1 MLLWRYIRGGEASAQ
16 EEELMEQW
24 LAEDGQR
31 EKELLQLASLYD
43 VERTYKRILSRD
55 PEAAFWKTEQR
66 MQTKRCRL
74 WMQQMIPVA
83 ACVASLVVLAG
94 TWFFHREEAVEM
106 SPQWVVR
113 EANAGMRTHFN
124 LPDGTVVWL
133 NSGSSVTYPEPYE
146 KDHRR
151 VELQG
156 EAYFEVTPDPQKPF
170 IVSVRED
177 RMRIRVLGT
186 AFNVQAYEEENL
198 IHTTLVSGKVNL
210 EIRDG
215 QGRVLEQVLNPSEK
229 ASYDLV
235 GGRMFIAPVN
245 PVYETAWMDGKLM
258 FRDTPLPDVLKRLS
272 HFYNVRF
279 EMQDPVLEEYRF
291 TGTFI
296 HRQLFEILD
305 YLKISSNIH
314 YQINQQTEDDSNGIK
329 YTTVVLWKK

>member
-1 MLLWRYIRGGEASAQ
+1 
-16 EEELMEQW
+16 
-24 LAEDGQR
+24 
-31 EKELLQLASLYD
+31 
-43 VERTYKRILSRD
+43 
-55 PEAAFWKTEQR
+55 
-66 MQTKRCRL
+66 
-74 WMQQMIPVA
+74 
-83 ACVASLVVLAG
+83 
-94 TWFFHREEAVEM
+94 
-106 SPQWVVR
+106 
-113 EANAGMRTHFN
+113 
-124 LPDGTVVWL
+124 
-133 NSGSSVTYPEPYE
+133 
-146 KDHRR
+146 
-151 VELQG
+151 
-156 EAYFEVTPDPQKPF
+156 
-170 IVSVRED
+170 
-177 RMRIRVLGT
+177 MRIRVLGT
-186 AFNVQAYEEENL
+186 AFNVQAYEEEDL

-235 GGRMFIAPVN
+235 GGRMQIVPVN

-279 EMQDPVLEEYRF
+279 EMQDAVLEEYRF

-314 YQINQQTEDDSNGIK
+314 YRINQQTEDDSNGIK

>member
-1 MLLWRYIRGGEASAQ
+1 MEVYPGGEASAQ

-43 VERTYKRILSRD
+43 VERTYRRILSRD
-55 PEAAFWKTEQR
+55 PEAAFRKTEQR

-83 ACVASLVVLAG
+83 ACVASLVVLAD

-186 AFNVQAYEEENL
+186 AFNVQAYEEEDL

-235 GGRMFIAPVN
+235 GGRMFIARSIRCMRRPG
-245 PVYETAWMDGKLM
+245 WME
-258 FRDTPLPDVLKRLS
+258 S
-272 HFYNVRF
+272 
-279 EMQDPVLEEYRF
+279 
-291 TGTFI
+291 
-296 HRQLFEILD
+296 
-305 YLKISSNIH
+305 
-314 YQINQQTEDDSNGIK
+314 
-329 YTTVVLWKK
+329 